1 MLEFIKKSSKL
12 LYILALYRQKVVCMV
27 RRTNM
32 SGCPFKALLG
42 NQTGALRLFRKEEE
56 KVQVESHSN
65 HSDNEEF
72 QKLLTKNEGIQ
83 LRFVG
88 LSKDDINNLVEM
100 RPIMEENAPKIVEAF
115 YGKLQEVPNLLGII
129 NKHSTIE
136 KLKITLIQYLMDM
149 VSGEIDEKYVIR
161 RKVIGNVHNR
171 IGLFPEWYIGAY
183 TLIQN
188 EMLQILTKELKTWEE
203 VMKYYLSFQRLCS
216 FDMQIGIETYIEAF
230 TSSMMKLNDIEELQS
245 RLTASASTL
254 AASAEETTS
263 TIADKEDLVKQM
275 LSEVESITQ
284 SSKEMIASV
293 DNGKQDVTSALTK
306 VDKVVDLIETTKAL
320 THELSESST
329 KIGQV
334 VKTIRG
340 ISNQTN
346 ILSLNAAIEA
356 ARAGEHGKGFSI
368 VAQEVRKLAH
378 QTEQA
383 LDHIQGQISNVQETI
398 EKFESSYKH
407 IVEETSL
414 FRDTNRSII
423 QTLEN
428 SIENVKS
435 NDSRIYNF
443 SGFINEFKT
452 TFEEI
457 SDASYQIAEMA
468 EQLSYLNNELTDK
481 FRS

>member
-1 MLEFIKKSSKL
+1 M
-12 LYILALYRQKVVCMV
+12 R
-27 RRTNM
+27 
-32 SGCPFKALLG
+32 GCPFKSIIG
-42 NQTGALRLFRKEEE
+42 NQNGALRLFRKEENHE
-56 KVQVESHSN
+56 SASKKVEYKSNQVSN
-65 HSDNEEF
+65 QGF
-72 QKLLTKNEGIQ
+72 QKLLMKNEGMQIN
-83 LRFVG
+83 FVG
-88 LSKDDINNLVEM
+88 LSEEDIQNLFEI
-100 RPIMEENAPKIVEAF
+100 RPIMEKNAPIIVEAF
-115 YGKLQEVPNLLGII
+115 YGKLQEMPNLLEII
-129 NKHSTIE
+129 NKHSTID
-136 KLKITLIQYLMDM
+136 KLMKTLIQYLMDM
-149 VSGEIDEKYVIR
+149 VSGQIGDEYVIR

-188 EMLQILTKELKTWEE
+188 EMLTVLTKELDTWEE

-216 FDMQIGIETYIEAF
+216 FDMQIGIETYIESY
-230 TSSMMKLNDIEELQS
+230 TSSMMKLNEIEELQS
-245 RLTASASTL
+245 RLNDSASML

-263 TIADKEDLVKQM
+263 SIADKEDLVEQM
-275 LSEVESITQ
+275 LSEVESITK
-284 SSKEMIASV
+284 SSKEMITTV
-293 DNGKQDVTSALTK
+293 DEGKQDVASALTK
-306 VDKVVDLIETTKAL
+306 VDKVVDLIETTKSL
-320 THELSESST
+320 TQELSESST

-383 LDHIQGQISNVQETI
+383 LDHIQGQITTVQETI
-398 EKFESSYKH
+398 DKFEHSFKN

-414 FRDTNRSII
+414 FRETNRNII
-423 QTLEN
+423 QILET
-428 SIENVKS
+428 SVHNVIS
-435 NDSRIYNF
+435 NDGRIHNF
-443 SGFINEFKT
+443 SGFINEFKK
-452 TFEEI
+452 TFTEI
-457 SDASYQIAEMA
+457 SDASFQIAEMA

>member
-1 MLEFIKKSSKL
+1 M
-12 LYILALYRQKVVCMV
+12 R
-27 RRTNM
+27 
-32 SGCPFKALLG
+32 GCPFKSIMG
-42 NQTGALRLFRKEEE
+42 NQNGALRLFRKEENHE
-56 KVQVESHSN
+56 SASKKVEYKSNQVSN
-65 HSDNEEF
+65 QGF
-72 QKLLTKNEGIQ
+72 QKLLMKNEGMQIN
-83 LRFVG
+83 FVG
-88 LSKDDINNLVEM
+88 LSEEDIQNLFEI
-100 RPIMEENAPKIVEAF
+100 RPIMEKNAPIIVEAF
-115 YGKLQEVPNLLGII
+115 YGKLQEMPNLLEII
-129 NKHSTIE
+129 NKHSTID
-136 KLKITLIQYLMDM
+136 KLMKTLIQYLMDM
-149 VSGEIDEKYVIR
+149 VSGQIGDEYVIR

-188 EMLQILTKELKTWEE
+188 EMLTVLTKELDTWEE

-216 FDMQIGIETYIEAF
+216 FDMQIGIETYIESY
-230 TSSMMKLNDIEELQS
+230 TSSMMKLNEIEELQS
-245 RLTASASTL
+245 RLNDSASML

-263 TIADKEDLVKQM
+263 SIADKEDLVEQM
-275 LSEVESITQ
+275 LSEVESITK
-284 SSKEMIASV
+284 SSKDMITTV
-293 DNGKQDVTSALTK
+293 DEGKQDVASALTK
-306 VDKVVDLIETTKAL
+306 VDKVVDLIETTKSL
-320 THELSESST
+320 TQELSESST

-383 LDHIQGQISNVQETI
+383 LDHIQGQITTVQETI
-398 EKFESSYKH
+398 DKFEHSFKN

-414 FRDTNRSII
+414 FRETNRNII
-423 QTLEN
+423 QILET
-428 SIENVKS
+428 SVHNVIS
-435 NDSRIYNF
+435 NDGRIHNF
-443 SGFINEFKT
+443 SGFINEFKK
-452 TFEEI
+452 TFTEI
-457 SDASYQIAEMA
+457 SDASFQIAEMA

>member
-1 MLEFIKKSSKL
+1 MI
-12 LYILALYRQKVVCMV
+12 
-27 RRTNM
+27 RRTSM
-32 SGCPFKALLG
+32 GGCPFKSLLG
-42 NQTGALRLFRKEEE
+42 NQTGALRLFKKEEMT
-56 KVQVESHSN
+56 KVNIDSN
-65 HSDNEEF
+65 EPSKSNREF
-72 QKLLTKNEGIQ
+72 QTLLRKSEGTQIK
-83 LRFVG
+83 FVG
-88 LSKDDINNLVEM
+88 LSEEDIAHLVEI
-100 RPIMEENAPKIVEAF
+100 RPIMEKNAPVIVEAF
-115 YGKLQEVPNLLGII
+115 YGKLQDMPNLIAII
-129 NKHSTIE
+129 NKHSTLD
-136 KLKITLIQYLMDM
+136 KLKKTLTQYLLDM
-149 VSGEIDEKYVIR
+149 VSGKIGEDYVIR

-188 EMLQILTKELKTWEE
+188 EMLQILTKELDTWEE

-216 FDMQIGIETYIEAF
+216 FDMQIGIETYIESY
-230 TSSMMKLNDIEELQS
+230 TSSMMKLNEIEELQS
-245 RLTASASTL
+245 RLNDSASTL

-263 TIADKEDLVKQM
+263 SIADKEELVTQM
-275 LSEVESITQ
+275 LSEVESITK

-293 DNGKQDVTSALTK
+293 DTGKNDVSSALTK
-306 VDKVVDLIETTKAL
+306 VDKVVDLIETTKTL
-320 THELSESST
+320 TQELSDSST

-356 ARAGEHGKGFSI
+356 ARAGEHGRGFSI

-383 LDHIQGQISNVQETI
+383 LDHIQGQISTVQETI
-398 EKFESSYKH
+398 DKFESSFKH

-414 FRDTNRSII
+414 FRDTNRNII
-423 QTLEN
+423 TILE
-428 SIENVKS
+428 SSVDNVKS
-435 NDSRIYNF
+435 NDSRIHKF
-443 SGFINEFKT
+443 SGFINEFKK

>member
-1 MLEFIKKSSKL
+1 M
-12 LYILALYRQKVVCMV
+12 R
-27 RRTNM
+27 
-32 SGCPFKALLG
+32 GCPFKSIIG
-42 NQTGALRLFRKEEE
+42 NQNGALRLFRKEENHE
-56 KVQVESHSN
+56 SASKKVEYKSNQVSN
-65 HSDNEEF
+65 QGF
-72 QKLLTKNEGIQ
+72 QKLLMKNEGMQIN
-83 LRFVG
+83 FVG
-88 LSKDDINNLVEM
+88 LSEEDIQNLFEI
-100 RPIMEENAPKIVEAF
+100 RPIMEKNAPIIVEAF
-115 YGKLQEVPNLLGII
+115 YGKLQEMPNLLEII
-129 NKHSTIE
+129 NKHSTID
-136 KLKITLIQYLMDM
+136 KLMKTLIQYLMDM
-149 VSGEIDEKYVIR
+149 VSGQIGDEYVIR

-188 EMLQILTKELKTWEE
+188 EMLTVLTKELDTWEE

-216 FDMQIGIETYIEAF
+216 FDMQIGIETYIESY
-230 TSSMMKLNDIEELQS
+230 TSSMMKLNEIEELQS
-245 RLTASASTL
+245 RLNDSASML

-263 TIADKEDLVKQM
+263 SIADKEDLVEQM
-275 LSEVESITQ
+275 LSEVESITK
-284 SSKEMIASV
+284 SSKEMITTV
-293 DNGKQDVTSALTK
+293 DEGKQDVASALTK
-306 VDKVVDLIETTKAL
+306 VDKVVDLIETTKSL
-320 THELSESST
+320 TQELSESST

-383 LDHIQGQISNVQETI
+383 LDHIQGQITTVQETI
-398 EKFESSYKH
+398 DKFEHSFKN

-414 FRDTNRSII
+414 FRETNRNII
-423 QTLEN
+423 QILET
-428 SIENVKS
+428 SVHNVIS
-435 NDSRIYNF
+435 NDGRIHNF
-443 SGFINEFKT
+443 NGFINEFKK
-452 TFEEI
+452 TFTEI
-457 SDASYQIAEMA
+457 SDASFQIAEMA

>member
-1 MLEFIKKSSKL
+1 MHSFIL
-12 LYILALYRQKVVCMV
+12 TIYRQKVVFMI
-27 RRTNM
+27 RRTSM
-32 SGCPFKALLG
+32 GGCPFKSLLG
-42 NQTGALRLFRKEEE
+42 NQAGALSLFRKEELT
-56 KVQVESHSN
+56 QVNIESNQPSN
-65 HSDNEEF
+65 SNKEF
-72 QKLLTKNEGIQ
+72 QTLLRKNEGTQIK
-83 LRFVG
+83 FVG
-88 LSKDDINNLVEM
+88 LSEEDISHLVEI
-100 RPIMEENAPKIVEAF
+100 RPIMEKNAPIIVEAF
-115 YGKLQEVPNLLGII
+115 YGKLQDMPNLLGII
-129 NKHSTIE
+129 NKHSTID
-136 KLKITLIQYLMDM
+136 KLKKTLTQYLLDM
-149 VSGEIDEKYVIR
+149 VSGKIGEEYVIR

-188 EMLQILTKELKTWEE
+188 EMLQILTKELDTWEE

-216 FDMQIGIETYIEAF
+216 FDMQIGIETYIESY
-230 TSSMMKLNDIEELQS
+230 TSSMMKLNEIEELQS
-245 RLTASASTL
+245 RLNDSASTL

-263 TIADKEDLVKQM
+263 SIADKEELVTQM
-275 LSEVESITQ
+275 LSEVESITK

-293 DNGKQDVTSALTK
+293 DTGKDDVSSALTK
-306 VDKVVDLIETTKAL
+306 VDKVVDLIETTKTL
-320 THELSESST
+320 TQELSDSST

-356 ARAGEHGKGFSI
+356 ARAGEHGRGFSI

-383 LDHIQGQISNVQETI
+383 LDHIQGQISTVQETI
-398 EKFESSYKH
+398 DKFESSFKH

-414 FRDTNRSII
+414 FRDTNRNII
-423 QTLEN
+423 TILET
-428 SIENVKS
+428 SVENVKS
-435 NDSRIYNF
+435 NDSRIHKF
-443 SGFINEFKT
+443 SGFINEFKK

>member
-1 MLEFIKKSSKL
+1 M
-12 LYILALYRQKVVCMV
+12 R
-27 RRTNM
+27 
-32 SGCPFKALLG
+32 GCPFKSIIG
-42 NQTGALRLFRKEEE
+42 NQNGALRLFRKEENHE
-56 KVQVESHSN
+56 SASKKVEYKSNQVSN
-65 HSDNEEF
+65 QGF
-72 QKLLTKNEGIQ
+72 QKLLMKNEGMQIN
-83 LRFVG
+83 FVG
-88 LSKDDINNLVEM
+88 LSEEDIQNLFEI
-100 RPIMEENAPKIVEAF
+100 RPIMEKNAPIIVEAF
-115 YGKLQEVPNLLGII
+115 YGKLQEMPNLLEII
-129 NKHSTIE
+129 NKHSTID
-136 KLKITLIQYLMDM
+136 KLMKTLIQYLMDM
-149 VSGEIDEKYVIR
+149 VSGQIGEEYVIR

-188 EMLQILTKELKTWEE
+188 EMLTVLTRELDTWEE

-216 FDMQIGIETYIEAF
+216 FDMQIGIETYIESY
-230 TSSMMKLNDIEELQS
+230 TSSMMKLNEIEELQS
-245 RLTASASTL
+245 RLNDSASML

-263 TIADKEDLVKQM
+263 SIADKEDLVEQM
-275 LSEVESITQ
+275 LSEVESITK
-284 SSKEMIASV
+284 SSKEMITTV
-293 DNGKQDVTSALTK
+293 DEGKQDVASALTK
-306 VDKVVDLIETTKAL
+306 VDKVVDLIETTKSL
-320 THELSESST
+320 TQELSESST

-383 LDHIQGQISNVQETI
+383 LDHIQGQITTVQETI
-398 EKFESSYKH
+398 DKFEHSFKN

-414 FRDTNRSII
+414 FRETNRNII
-423 QTLEN
+423 QILET
-428 SIENVKS
+428 SVHNVIS
-435 NDSRIYNF
+435 NDGRIHNF
-443 SGFINEFKT
+443 SGFINEFKK
-452 TFEEI
+452 TFTEI
-457 SDASYQIAEMA
+457 SDASFQIAEMA